1 MDSGLAASRGPGTTT
16 WSFTLRI
23 LIVGA
28 GIGGLSAALALLR
41 VGHDVEVYEQAS
53 QLAEL
58 GAGVQI
64 SANGARVLFA
74 LGLEDALRAVWCEPA
89 GKEIRLWNTGETWKL
104 FDLGAESVA
113 RYGAPYFMIHR
124 ADLHTTLLNAVRAM
138 RPDAIRLNA
147 RCTGF
152 ADDGAGVTLELADG
166 AHVAGDALIAADGVH
181 SRIRNIL
188 VGDDKPQFTG
198 CMAWRGLVPA
208 EKLPPH
214 MRRNVGVNWVGPGGH
229 VINYFLRRGEIFNF
243 VGIVERDWR
252 VESWTEKGT
261 REECAADFKGWND
274 DIHAMIRNI
283 DQPYKWA
290 LLGREPLTRFAYG
303 RAALLGDAAHPTLP
317 MLGQGANMAIED
329 GFVLARCFDAHDDA
343 AEALAAYDAAR
354 VERAAKLVRGANEM
368 TKRFHNPALADATG
382 ARAYVEREWQEER
395 VKARYDWIYFYD
407 ATGVA
412 V

>member
-1 MDSGLAASRGPGTTT
+1 VR
-16 WSFTLRI
+16 F

-28 GIGGLSAALALLR
+28 GIGGLAAALALLR
-41 VGHDVEVYEQAS
+41 DGHDVAVCEQAP

-74 LGLEDALRAVWCEPA
+74 LGLEDAIRRVWCEPA

-124 ADLHTTLLNAVRAM
+124 ADLHGVLIDAVRKLA
-138 RPDAIRLNA
+138 PDAIRLDA
-147 RCTGF
+147 RATGF
-152 ADDGAGVTLELADG
+152 DDNGAGVTLHLASG
-166 AHVAGDALIAADGVH
+166 ERVTGDALIGADGVH

-188 VGDDKPQFTG
+188 IGDDKAQFTG
-198 CMAWRGLVPA
+198 CMAWRGLVPVD
-208 EKLPPH
+208 KLPVH
-214 MRRNVGVNWVGPGGH
+214 LRRNVGVNWVGPGGH
-229 VINYFLRRGEIFNF
+229 IVNYFLRRGEIFNF

-261 REECAADFKGWND
+261 REECAADFRNWNA
-274 DIHAMIRNI
+274 DIHAIIANI

-290 LLGREPLTRFAYG
+290 LLGREPLTQLAFG

-317 MLGQGANMAIED
+317 MLAQGANMAIED
-329 GFVLARCFDAHDDA
+329 GMILARCFGAYDNA
-343 AEALAAYDAAR
+343 ATALAHYSAAR
-354 VERAAKLVRGANEM
+354 VERTGRLVRGANEM
-368 TKRFHNPALADATG
+368 AKRFHNPALADATG
-382 ARAYVEREWQEER
+382 AKAYVDAQWAEDV
-395 VKARYDWIYFYD
+395 VKQRYDWIFQYG
-407 ATGVA
+407 ATSVA